1 MNHAMQS
8 FGEEREEQ
16 NTPLNVFNHPIA
28 STPKPSSE
36 TAEIGSVVG
45 DFGGTHNFNL

>member
-16 NTPLNVFNHPIA
+16 IFFNHPIA
-28 STPKPSSE
+28 STPKQSSE